1 VISGNESELLLH
13 DKVGAEDIIDVIKKH
28 TGEDSDSDD
37 KPEKSKDAHAFEL
50 FLQESLSLTDLY

>member
-1 VISGNESELLLH
+1 LH